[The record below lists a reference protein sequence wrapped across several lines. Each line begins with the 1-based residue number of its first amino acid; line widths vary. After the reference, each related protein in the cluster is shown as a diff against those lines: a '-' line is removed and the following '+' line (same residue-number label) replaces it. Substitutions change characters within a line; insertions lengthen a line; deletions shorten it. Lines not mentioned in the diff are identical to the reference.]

1 MRISDCSS
9 YVCSSDLSARRR
21 GQDLVRHQ
29 AAALAR
35 AALADAHVGRTQVRT
50 IAAMLDNRPTA
61 PSWSGDA
68 DAFVRV
74 EEVVKI
80 FGDTVAVQSVNLSV
94 RRHEVF
100 ALLGSSGCGKRSEEH
115 TSELQSLMRISYAV
129 FCLKQKKTS
138 HYSDTRISA

>member
-68 DAFVRV
+68 DAFVLG
-74 EEVVKI
+74 EEDVKI
-80 FGDTVAVQSVNLSV
+80 FVGQVAVQSVIQDRKSV
-94 RRHEVF
+94 VLVKSVSLRVHTV
-100 ALLGSSGCGKRSEEH
+100 GCR
-115 TSELQSLMRISYAV
+115 
-129 FCLKQKKTS
+129 FFKK
-138 HYSDTRISA
+138 

>member
-80 FGDTVAVQSVNLSV
+80 FGDTVAVQS
-94 RRHEVF
+94 
-100 ALLGSSGCGKRSEEH
+100 RSEEH
-115 TSELQSLMRISYAV
+115 TSAPVTNAHLVCRLLIE
-129 FCLKQKKTS
+129 KKK
-138 HYSDTRISA
+138 

>member
-74 EEVVKI
+74 DEVVKS
-80 FGDTVAVQSVNLSV
+80 FGDTVAVQSVNLPV
-94 RRHEVF
+94 RRHAVF
-100 ALLGSSGCGKRSEEH
+100 ALLGRSCCGKSTDR
-115 TSELQSLMRISYAV
+115 QSGVEGQGGSVRVDPGGRLI
-129 FCLKQKKTS
+129 
-138 HYSDTRISA
+138 

>member
-29 AAALAR
+29 AAALDR

-50 IAAMLDNRPTA
+50 IAAMLDNRPTE

-68 DAFVRV
+68 DAFVRAEDV
-74 EEVVKI
+74 DRKSC
-80 FGDTVAVQSVNLSV
+80 QQ
-94 RRHEVF
+94 
-100 ALLGSSGCGKRSEEH
+100 GKRVYVSTDRGGPRIINKQTLNMH
-115 TSELQSLMRISYAV
+115 TLTNNIQ
-129 FCLKQKKTS
+129 
-138 HYSDTRISA
+138 